1 MGKEYLKGLKDGL
14 GGKIPVVA
22 EAAYKVTD
30 ANIDAQIA
38 KLKASGADVFLEFT
52 TPKFAIMAIKRVAE
66 LGWRPTHFVASI
78 ANSYSAVMQP
88 AGPQNAEGLL
98 SAAYRLEGED
108 SAAAGDAAFREWS
121 SFMQRY
127 VPSISKT
134 NGQAVLG
141 YLVSRSLVEV
151 LKNCG
156 DDLSRENI
164 MKQARSLKGL
174 QLPMMVS
181 GIVINTSP
189 SDHAPIEQMRMMRFA
204 NGQWQHFGPV
214 RSGIDPGAVSD
225 SFKSIFQYGPPSAN
239 WPIRPTPIPSA

>member
-164 MKQARSLKGL
+164 MKQAANLKNWRFSLM
-174 QLPMMVS
+174 LPGGS
-181 GIVINTSP
+181 INTSP
-189 SDHAPIEQMRMMRFA
+189 DDYRVVNYMKLQKF
-204 NGQWQHFGPV
+204 NGKAWDFV
-214 RSGIDPGAVSD
+214 E
-225 SFKSIFQYGPPSAN
+225 
-239 WPIRPTPIPSA
+239 